1 MKRSRLLAAAIILVL
16 LVSMSACTPPPGAI
30 TQAPAEPAGPK
41 AGGKLVLGQASG
53 PIQSLDPIVA
63 NESASLLAIRH
74 IFSQLLV
81 EGEDGQSVVPEA
93 AAGYDMSDDGL
104 TYTFDLREGL
114 TFSDGNPVTAEDV
127 VFSLQRWTSEGSRW
141 AWLAPPAESITAVD
155 GDTVEVVLQTPSPS
169 LTANL
174 AGGWASIVP
183 QALVEEQGEAF
194 WDNPVGSGPFMIKE
208 WIKGERINLVANPHY
223 WDPDRPYLDEVEI
236 EAAGDDNNRML
247 KFRAG
252 EYDVALHVPPNQVE
266 EVSDLPGVSVSVDS
280 PATVYVILINANRP
294 PLEDINVRM
303 AMNYAT
309 DKEGIIKA
317 VMFGQGQEAT
327 SFLPP
332 MLYWNDQLEGYPH
345 DLDKAQEYMAQSSVP
360 EGFSVSLVGNSGE
373 QISRETVTLL
383 IDMWGKIGI
392 ELKPD
397 LMERGS
403 ALQKVFGGDFDLF
416 LNVMKSSSIDPDL
429 LTKAMLYSK
438 GFTAPLIGY
447 ANAELDRLAE
457 ESSADPEVRGPAYL
471 ELQRIANEDAPLVLL
486 IYPKE
491 VTALQEQ
498 VQGFNMLPVNFLFDL
513 SRIWL
518 DK

>member
-1 MKRSRLLAAAIILVL
+1 MKRTRMLATALILVL
-16 LVSMSACTPPPGAI
+16 VFISACAPPPGAV
-30 TQAPAEPAGPK
+30 TQPPAEPAGPK
-41 AGGKLVLGQASG
+41 QGGKLVLGQASG

-63 NESASLLAIRH
+63 NESSSGLAIRQ

-93 AAGYDMSDDGL
+93 AAGYEMSDDGL
-104 TYTFDLREGL
+104 TYTFNLREGL

-141 AWLAPPAESITAVD
+141 AWLAPQTESITALD
-155 GDTVEVVLQTPSPS
+155 GATVEIVLQAPAPS

-183 QALVEEQGEAF
+183 KALVEGQGEAF
-194 WDNPVGSGPFMIKE
+194 WDNPVGSGPFMVKE
-208 WIKGERINLVANPHY
+208 WVRGERINLVANPHY
-223 WDPDRPYLDEVEI
+223 WDTDRPYLEEVEI

-252 EYDVALHVPPNQVE
+252 EYDIALHVPPNQVE
-266 EVSDLPGVSVSVDS
+266 EVSDLPGVDVSVDS
-280 PATVYVILINANRP
+280 PATVYVILINANRT
-294 PLEDINVRM
+294 PLDDINVRM

-309 DKEGIIKA
+309 DKQGIISA

-332 MLYWNDQLEGYPH
+332 MLHWNDQLEGYPY

-360 EGFSVSLVGNSGE
+360 EGFSISLVGNSGE

-392 ELKPD
+392 DLQPD
-397 LMERGS
+397 LMERGA
-403 ALQKVFGGDFDLF
+403 ALQRVFGGDFDLF

-447 ANAELDRLAE
+447 MNEEFDALADE
-457 ESSADPEVRGPAYL
+457 TSADPAVRGAAYL
-471 ELQRIANEDAPLVLL
+471 DLQGLANEDAPLVLL

-491 VTALQEQ
+491 VTALQDH

-513 SRIWL
+513 SRIWV